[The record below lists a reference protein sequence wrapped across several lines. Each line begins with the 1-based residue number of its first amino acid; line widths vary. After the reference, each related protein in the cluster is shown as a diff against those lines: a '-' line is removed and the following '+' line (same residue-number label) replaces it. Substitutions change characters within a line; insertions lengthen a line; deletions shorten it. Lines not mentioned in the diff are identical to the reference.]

1 MNYNTSGW
9 SVGGGAIGYVPVY
22 KPWGS
27 GFEFAAASTFFINH
41 THRNAQEV
49 RVFTLLILLSPLCTF
64 YDSFLIYFAANIYIS
79 VKCTGSSKKYAVHF
93 FSVRYI
99 LFKANMHIICTF
111 FSSCVL
117 RWNEH
122 VLNNYCQHTVK
133 KILVIFKVNINNK
146 KKILELQIQN
156 HAQ

>member
-1 MNYNTSGW
+1 MNIYELQLERLISRRWRDRLVACLQTVRSRVRVRCGINLF
-9 SVGGGAIGYVPVY
+9 Y
-22 KPWGS
+22 KS
-27 GFEFAAASTFFINH
+27 L

-79 VKCTGSSKKYAVHF
+79 VKCTGSSKKYAVNF

-111 FSSCVL
+111 IFSCVL

-133 KILVIFKVNINNK
+133 KILVIFKVNIK
-146 KKILELQIQN
+146 KKIY
-156 HAQ
+156 